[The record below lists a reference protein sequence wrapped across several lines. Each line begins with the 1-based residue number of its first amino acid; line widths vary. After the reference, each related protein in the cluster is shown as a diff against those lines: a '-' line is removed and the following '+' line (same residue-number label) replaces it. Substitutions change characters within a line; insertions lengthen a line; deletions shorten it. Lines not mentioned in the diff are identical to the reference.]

1 MKRILFTL
9 ILGLVMLFS
18 TIPISSKEFTDLK
31 DNNVELYEMNF
42 NIHNLSKTL
51 KLTEDQYNDFYK
63 VNQHLAEMTKSIAL
77 EKNDQNKKKMF
88 KNAIDIHLREVK
100 NILNDKQYR
109 YYLFLLNTTLNN
121 RGLTY

>member
-18 TIPISSKEFTDLK
+18 TMPISSKEFTDLK

-109 YYLFLLNTTLNN
+109 YYLLLLNTTLNN
-121 RGLTY
+121 RDLTY